1 MCGLAGAWWLH
12 EPHDAENRL
21 AGAVHALTHRGPDG
35 NDTLFR
41 RSERGTV
48 ALGHTRLAI
57 LDLTDRGR
65 QPMWSRCGRY
75 ALVYNGEVYNYVELR
90 EELERVG
97 VEFRSSGDSEV
108 LLEAWAHWGPDCLP
122 RLTGMYAF
130 CIYDSRGETL
140 TLVRDPFG
148 IKPLFFDHADGV
160 LVFASELGALLRL
173 RSGTPE
179 LDWQRSYDY
188 LVHGDYDTVNQ
199 SFVRGASHLAQGTAL
214 SLDLASGQLT
224 ELPRWWRPQFRVE
237 SKLTYPQAVEAV
249 RERFLDNI
257 RQHLRSDV
265 PVGAALSGGVDSSS
279 IVCGMRHVEPDLP
292 IHTFSY
298 VADDPRISELKWI
311 DLVNETVGGRGYM
324 VTASP
329 SGLAD
334 ELDVLIRSQGEP
346 FGGSSIYAQ
355 YRVLGTAREHGIPV
369 TLEGQGADELCA
381 GYHGFPNHRLLSL
394 VESGRW
400 IGALRFAWSWGQ
412 WPGRSFSWAVRDFA
426 RFQAG
431 RSAWGRKA
439 GPGFPDWVDA
449 GELQNAHVN
458 AQLSLEAPRSEAT
471 GRRVVEELARVAARG
486 DLAKLLRNGDRN
498 SMHFSIESRLPF
510 LTTDMADL
518 LLSLPEDYLIGADG
532 QTKRVFRSA
541 MRGIVPDTILD
552 RRDKIGFSTPDRP
565 GCSRQPTWSE
575 RVLN

>member
-21 AGAVHALTHRGPDG
+21 AGAAHALTHRGPDG

-279 IVCGMRHVEPDLP
+279 IVCGMRHDE
-292 IHTFSY
+292 FSLEE
-298 VADDPRISELKWI
+298 I
-311 DLVNETVGGRGYM
+311 
-324 VTASP
+324 
-329 SGLAD
+329 AD
-334 ELDVLIRSQGEP
+334 E
-346 FGGSSIYAQ
+346 
-355 YRVLGTAREHGIPV
+355 REANRRY
-369 TLEGQGADELCA
+369 LEGLRAQWPALLIADFTERLCPETRCESHA
-381 GYHGFPNHRLLSL
+381 GDRLLWRDRGHLS
-394 VESGRW
+394 VE
-400 IGALRFAWSWGQ
+400 GA
-412 WPGRSFSWAVRDFA
+412 
-426 RFQAG
+426 
-431 RSAWGRKA
+431 
-439 GPGFPDWVDA
+439 
-449 GELQNAHVN
+449 E
-458 AQLSLEAPRSEAT
+458 
-471 GRRVVEELARVAARG
+471 
-486 DLAKLLRNGDRN
+486 
-498 SMHFSIESRLPF
+498 RL
-510 LTTDMADL
+510 
-518 LLSLPEDYLIGADG
+518 
-532 QTKRVFRSA
+532 
-541 MRGIVPDTILD
+541 VPDVQMML
-552 RRDKIGFSTPDRP
+552 
-565 GCSRQPTWSE
+565 E
-575 RVLN
+575 RAAAQ